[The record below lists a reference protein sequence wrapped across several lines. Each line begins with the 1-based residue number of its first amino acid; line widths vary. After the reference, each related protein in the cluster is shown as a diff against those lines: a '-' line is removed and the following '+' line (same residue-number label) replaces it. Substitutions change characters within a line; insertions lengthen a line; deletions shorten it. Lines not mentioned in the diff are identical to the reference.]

1 MDNFVSFRRPLH
13 CRAGHSGSAVAA
25 IAAGPRRRGGA
36 RAHPADPAADLAH
49 RAAGDAGTAVRI
61 SGRADRKTAAHYRAV
76 GDPDC
81 DPGLS
86 ERRDCLCAQP
96 HPRCPAQCRLPLG
109 ADRRIEFLRARG
121 RCGDRAVRLSIRCGA
136 CDRRRRVGRSAGDAL
151 GGADCVAHAWLVRA
165 RADRL
170 VRSRTSMVDA
180 TKLRTRAGT
189 LADAAAIAAIYNDGI
204 ADRIATF
211 ETDPRSAGQMAEWF
225 TGWQLVIVAETEETG
240 PVAFA
245 ASFPYSDRA
254 CYSGIGEFS
263 VYVRRDYRG
272 RGAGRAVLAALIEA
286 AIAARMHKL
295 TSRVFPENIA
305 SRALLKRLGFEEIGI
320 HRRHGKLD
328 GLWRDCVIVERLL
341 DEDQ

>member
-1 MDNFVSFRRPLH
+1 
-13 CRAGHSGSAVAA
+13 
-25 IAAGPRRRGGA
+25 
-36 RAHPADPAADLAH
+36 
-49 RAAGDAGTAVRI
+49 
-61 SGRADRKTAAHYRAV
+61 
-76 GDPDC
+76 
-81 DPGLS
+81 
-86 ERRDCLCAQP
+86 
-96 HPRCPAQCRLPLG
+96 
-109 ADRRIEFLRARG
+109 
-121 RCGDRAVRLSIRCGA
+121 
-136 CDRRRRVGRSAGDAL
+136 
-151 GGADCVAHAWLVRA
+151 
-165 RADRL
+165 
-170 VRSRTSMVDA
+170 MVDA

-211 ETDPRSAGQMAEWF
+211 ETDPRSAGQIAEWF

-295 TSRVFPENIA
+295 TSRVFPDNIA
-305 SRALLKRLGFEEIGI
+305 SRALLKGLGFEEIGI
-320 HRRHGKLD
+320 HRRHGKF
-328 GLWRDCVIVERLL
+328 GWRLA
-341 DEDQ
+341 